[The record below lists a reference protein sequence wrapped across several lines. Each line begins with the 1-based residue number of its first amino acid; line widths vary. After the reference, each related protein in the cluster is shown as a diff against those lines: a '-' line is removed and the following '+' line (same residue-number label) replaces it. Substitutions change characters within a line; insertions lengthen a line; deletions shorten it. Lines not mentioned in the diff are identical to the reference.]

1 MTYKKFKIPE
11 RTETFIAVGYNIDRE
26 ISMLGE
32 TEKAYH
38 IVYSIPIKK
47 GYTQSVSFRDVL
59 LWIPKSI
66 WDNDKY
72 FVMNHKEQRIF
83 QKPVRIK

>member
-1 MTYKKFKIPE
+1 MSYKKFKIPE
-11 RTETFIAVGYNIDRE
+11 RTETFISVGYNIDRE
-26 ISMLGE
+26 ISILGE
-32 TEKAYH
+32 TDKAYH

-47 GYTQSVSFRDVL
+47 GYLRKSYRDVL

-72 FVMNHKEQRIF
+72 FVMNHKEQRFF
-83 QKPVRIK
+83 QKPVWIK

>member
-1 MTYKKFKIPE
+1 MTYKKFDIPE
-11 RTETFIAVGYNIDRE
+11 RTETFITVGYNVERE
-26 ISMLGE
+26 ISILGE

-38 IVYSIPIKK
+38 IVYSIPIKQ
-47 GYTQSVSFRDVL
+47 GYTKAASSKDVL

-72 FVMNHKEQRIF
+72 FVMDHKEQRFF
-83 QKPVRIK
+83 QKPVWLK